1 MTAIGD
7 LMLRMVG
14 GRLQIMWAVGV
25 TFLFLGSVLDF
36 TALGLMREIVVTTLG
51 GWSLVL
57 SAILAIVILN
67 ESCTKYDIAGIC
79 FVMTG
84 MVCSIVSSSHYH
96 RDWTIS
102 RIETQYNKRH
112 VVLAFICMLV
122 AVVSG
127 SVILCIDYVHR
138 IRLSKEM
145 GAKHVV
151 KPKSG
156 GVVGVLVCFLAALSG
171 NFVIVFGKA
180 VSVLVQ
186 SFLRGDEYHHHPI
199 AVPLL
204 FALIAAL
211 LIEFSLVNASLSIN
225 ESLFHIPVYY
235 VFWVIGSVVTG
246 GVFYD
251 ELKWTTPGH
260 MYVFIVGLF
269 LLFTGVLC
277 SVLGGR
283 ERETSTHRMREM
295 YKDEMK
301 GLEPGDG
308 IDSSVHGDGSML
320 CVSFNSNSE
329 RSVDLETCLV
339 NVPPPP
345 PSTCLSGNAV
355 PS

>member
-14 GRLQIMWAVGV
+14 GRLQIIWAVAIA
-25 TFLFLGSVLDF
+25 FLFLGSVLDF
-36 TALGLMREIVVTTLG
+36 TALGLTREIVVTTLG
-51 GWSLVL
+51 GWSLVV

-67 ESCTKYDIAGIC
+67 EPCTKYDIAGIC
-79 FVMTG
+79 FIMTG

-102 RIETQYNKRH
+102 RIEKQYNKRH
-112 VVLAFICMLV
+112 VVLAFICMLI
-122 AVVSG
+122 AVVSC
-127 SVILCIDYVHR
+127 SIILCIDYVHR
-138 IRLSKEM
+138 IRRSKEM
-145 GAKHVV
+145 KAKHVV

-156 GVVGVLVCFLAALSG
+156 GVVGVLICFLASLSG

-180 VSVLVQ
+180 VSVLVK
-186 SFLRGDEYHHHPI
+186 SFLSGDKYHQHPI

-211 LIEFSLVNASLSIN
+211 LIEISLVNASLSIN

-260 MYVFIVGLF
+260 MYLFIVGLF

-283 ERETSTHRMREM
+283 ERETSTHHMRKL

-308 IDSSVHGDGSML
+308 IDSSIHGDGSVP
-320 CVSFNSNSE
+320 CGSFNSDSE
-329 RSVDLETCLV
+329 QSANLETCLV
-339 NVPPPP
+339 DVPPPP
-345 PSTCLSGNAV
+345 PSTCSSGNAV